1 VSSSETPIV
10 LAASPAGSID
20 EDEHYA
26 SVPRRFPPLGTL
38 FQPRFMAHTIWMF
51 AYVWFA
57 SRPLRIVAWG
67 LPAFLV
73 GLAVIGFASSVRRAV
88 NANEFVLDYRKAYV
102 QAIKNDDQRARQVA
116 LNSLLSYEPDNHAYR
131 YELAELRMQQ
141 NRIAN
146 GIATMRSLADES
158 NYGPAHLWLA
168 RRLFLDP
175 TPEKTREAIGHL
187 KEVVKK
193 ETGNPDAN
201 AMLGEIYL
209 GLKQPSLAES
219 FLRRAADSDPDARM
233 KLAAC
238 LTQMGRID
246 EARLAAKQA
255 ESAFRSLVEDN
266 AENSAARILWA
277 HSLRVQRRFT
287 EARSVLMQGLA
298 LSADDLGL
306 RRAIAN
312 MITINATGERSRGA
326 SDTNRYAKRLIEAL
340 QYDSENLTAISQLA
354 KLPLEPGQIDEV
366 LFAKTHEYLTGLA
379 ESHPDNADALTLLAW
394 AQRMQGDDAR
404 AIETMQDV
412 IRDRPDLRLSLA
424 QLYRISGQ
432 PDLAENEAKTAVEY
446 FTSQRDENP
455 EDPVAYLQLALAIEF
470 LGDESGAKALIDA
483 AQQTMPH
490 PQLAALAIRL
500 RLRQFDTLQK
510 NEVPDRA
517 QQLKLVDEIL
527 GLDPENAPA
536 VNCLAALMRTRDDV
550 GQQAKN
556 RLQNLLSISSK
567 FSFQIH
573 SLFGALAEADGDFT
587 KAEQDLNH
595 AHRIQ
600 PNDPVVCNN
609 LAHVLANVDGG
620 DLDKALELAN
630 YALSKLPN
638 HPEILETRGEILV
651 KMERFSEALTDLES
665 CLGKS
670 GDPRDVHRYLAAAYK
685 GLNDPEMSARHEEL
699 SK

>member
-1 VSSSETPIV
+1 
-10 LAASPAGSID
+10 
-20 EDEHYA
+20 
-26 SVPRRFPPLGTL
+26 
-38 FQPRFMAHTIWMF
+38 
-51 AYVWFA
+51 
-57 SRPLRIVAWG
+57 
-67 LPAFLV
+67 
-73 GLAVIGFASSVRRAV
+73 
-88 NANEFVLDYRKAYV
+88 
-102 QAIKNDDQRARQVA
+102 
-116 LNSLLSYEPDNHAYR
+116 
-131 YELAELRMQQ
+131 
-141 NRIAN
+141 
-146 GIATMRSLADES
+146 
-158 NYGPAHLWLA
+158 
-168 RRLFLDP
+168 
-175 TPEKTREAIGHL
+175 
-187 KEVVKK
+187 
-193 ETGNPDAN
+193 
-201 AMLGEIYL
+201 
-209 GLKQPSLAES
+209 
-219 FLRRAADSDPDARM
+219 
-233 KLAAC
+233 
-238 LTQMGRID
+238 
-246 EARLAAKQA
+246 
-255 ESAFRSLVEDN
+255 
-266 AENSAARILWA
+266 
-277 HSLRVQRRFT
+277 
-287 EARSVLMQGLA
+287 
-298 LSADDLGL
+298 
-306 RRAIAN
+306 

-326 SDTNRYAKRLIEAL
+326 ADPNRYAKRLIEAL
-340 QYDSENLTAISQLA
+340 QHDPENLTTISRLA
-354 KLPLEPGQIDEV
+354 RLPLEPGQIDEV
-366 LFAKTHEYLTGLA
+366 LLAKTYGYLTGLA

-394 AQRMQGDDAR
+394 AQRMRGDDAQ

-432 PDLAENEAKTAVEY
+432 PDLAENEAKTAVAY
-446 FTSQRDENP
+446 FTSKRDENP
-455 EDPVAYLQLALAIEF
+455 EDPVAYIQLALAIEF

-527 GLDPENAPA
+527 ELDPENAPA
-536 VNCLAALMRTRDDV
+536 VNCLAALMRTMDDIGQLDDI